1 MDRFT
6 LSSDGVVVSVFKVSG
21 IMSANVESPSSSMD
35 MVKWLFAIALLA
47 AAVVGNTVYGE
58 ESALIRAI
66 GVVAAV
72 AIALAVAATTEKG
85 RNFITFA
92 KEARIEVRKVVW
104 PTRQETTHTTFI
116 VMIATV
122 IMALILWGLD
132 GILFRVVGFLTGLE
146 I

>member
-1 MDRFT
+1 
-6 LSSDGVVVSVFKVSG
+6 
-21 IMSANVESPSSSMD
+21 MSTNVETPSNSMD
-35 MVKWLFAIALLA
+35 MVKWLVAISLLTG
-47 AAVVGNTVYGE
+47 AVVGNYLYADMSV
-58 ESALIRAI
+58 LVRAV
-66 GVVAAV
+66 GVVV
-72 AIALAVAATTEKG
+72 AVAAALGIAATTGKG
-85 RNFITFA
+85 NSFIAFA

-132 GILFRVVGFLTGLE
+132 GLLFRVVGFLTGLE

>member
-1 MDRFT
+1 
-6 LSSDGVVVSVFKVSG
+6 
-21 IMSANVESPSSSMD
+21 MD
-35 MVKWLFAIALLA
+35 MVKWLVAISLLTG
-47 AAVVGNTVYGE
+47 AVVGNYLYADMSV
-58 ESALIRAI
+58 LVRAV
-66 GVVAAV
+66 GVVV
-72 AIALAVAATTEKG
+72 AVAAALGIAATTGKG
-85 RNFITFA
+85 NTFIAFA

-132 GILFRVVGFLTGLE
+132 GLLFRVVGFLTGLE